1 MVKENEAKNGLK
13 ELAKTAVELGLG
25 LVAVTEKKV
34 REVAAELIKKGEI
47 KKEEAEKFIDNLVK
61 KTEKDRKDLEK
72 KLSRFIQK
80 GIDKIP
86 LATKSEVEE
95 LKKKIEA
102 IEKKL

>member
-1 MVKENEAKNGLK
+1 MAKESERLGEFGKK
-13 ELAKTAVELGLG
+13 MVELGLG
-25 LVAVTEKKV
+25 LVGVTEKRV
-34 REVAAELIKKGEI
+34 REVTAELIKRGEI